1 MVRLKIESK
10 ESNDYILKDEK
21 GNIYKMNFEFFDIE
35 ETPKA
40 NDYINISAE
49 LLNSKYKEYTTYLTF
64 GNMDNICGR
73 KDATMSDI
81 DVIKIEMEDKE
92 IYLKRLYG

>member
-10 ESNDYILKDEK
+10 QNNDYILKEEN
-21 GNIYKMNFEFFDIE
+21 GNSYKMNFEFFDIE
-35 ETPKA
+35 EMPKE

-49 LLNSKYKEYTTYLTF
+49 LLNPRYKEYTTYLAF
-64 GNMDNICGR
+64 GSMDNICGR
-73 KDATMSDI
+73 KDAMLSDI
-81 DVIKIEMEDKE
+81 DVIKIEIEDKE